1 MYAAHS
7 ASGYARSTLVGNV
20 PPAPAA
26 ARAKAVALGPPWAPR
41 RPCPQRS
48 HRGGHRRL
56 WAWRLALSSAWTPT
70 ATKAAHSR
78 AAVVPRSLTRVTSSE
93 ESAAW

>member
-7 ASGYARSTLVGNV
+7 ASGYAAIYAGWQ
-20 PPAPAA
+20 
-26 ARAKAVALGPPWAPR
+26 RASGTGCRPREGSGSWAPWAPR

-93 ESAAW
+93 ESAGW